1 MKLKHIFWGL
11 AVLLCTVWVLL
22 MTLVMKE
29 HTGLFFITEGL
40 ITLSILY
47 LIYFYHKVVKPMNA
61 IINGMD
67 LLREQDFSSRLK
79 LVHQKEADQIVG
91 VFNQMMLQLKNE
103 HLRVREQN
111 HFMDLLISASPM
123 GVVILDYDGF
133 IQLSNKAGLQFMG
146 YEQIEQIKGLALSDL
161 TTPLGREIAAIKR
174 GESQTVRL
182 SDSMIYRCSHLTF
195 TDHGFPHPFIL
206 IESLTDEV
214 MKAEKKAYEK
224 VIRLIAHE
232 VNNSVAGITSGM
244 DTVNEALQDMPDT
257 VDLQD
262 LLRVCMER
270 LYGMSGFITSF
281 ADVVKIP
288 APQLEE
294 TDVNTVVSQSKAF
307 MESLCLEHDIQLHLD
322 LSAEPLLVKL
332 DISLFEQVL
341 VNIIKN
347 ATESIG
353 QHGDIWLSTTQ
364 QPPMLVVADNGA
376 GISKEAEQKLFTP
389 FFSTKPKGQGI
400 GLMLIREVL
409 TSHHF
414 KFSLHTADDGITRF
428 TIVMK

>member
-195 TDHGFPHPFIL
+195 TDRGFPHPFIL

-270 LYGMSGFITSF
+270 LYGMSGFITCF

-347 ATESIG
+347 AAESIG